1 VLIFALSVVLAVVAA
16 GSNALGTVLQRRAV
30 LDVPASR
37 ALRAGLLRDLT
48 RTPVWYLGILGVIG
62 AAVFQALALAFGSLA
77 VVQPLFVLELPL
89 ALVIGGIVFHVHRSH
104 RAWTGVACIVVGLG
118 VSLGSLAPAGGRAQV
133 PGLLWVPVLAVTVGI
148 GVVLTL
154 SGVRLPLGPARAACL
169 GAAAAIGNALAA
181 ALIKS
186 SVDILAH
193 HGLVAFLLSWQTYS
207 FAAAGVLAVFLLET
221 AMQGGPLI
229 ASQPALTLGDAV
241 VSFCLGVLLY
251 GEHPRTGMWLIPA
264 LAGFAVL
271 LYGTFVLS
279 HTQCL
284 ADCLNR
290 GEEGEAGRGSQG
302 QGPPRVR
309 ARPVG

>member
-1 VLIFALSVVLAVVAA
+1 VLIFVLSVVFAVVAA

-37 ALRAGLLRDLT
+37 ALRPSLLRDLM
-48 RTPVWYLGILGVIG
+48 RTPVWYVGILGVIG
-62 AAVFQALALAFGSLA
+62 AAVFQALALAIGSLA

-89 ALVIGGIVFHVHRSH
+89 ALVIGGIVFHVHRSR
-104 RAWTGVACIVVGLG
+104 RAWAGVACIVVGLG
-118 VSLGSLAPAGGRAQV
+118 VSLGSLAPGGGHAQV
-133 PGLLWVPVLAVTVGI
+133 PGLLWVPVLAVTVGV
-148 GVVLTL
+148 GAALTIT
-154 SGVRLPLGPARAACL
+154 GVRRPLGPARAACL

-193 HGLVAFLLSWQTYS
+193 HGIVAFLLSWQTYS
-207 FAAAGVLAVFLLET
+207 FAAAGVIALFLLET

-241 VSFCLGVLLY
+241 VSFCLGVTLY
-251 GEHPRTGMWLIPA
+251 GEQPRAGLWLVPA
-264 LAGFAVL
+264 LAGFALL
-271 LYGTFVLS
+271 LYGTFTLS

-290 GEEGEAGRGSQG
+290 GEEQEVIKSSQG
-302 QGPPRVR
+302 QGPT
-309 ARPVG
+309 PVGAHPVG